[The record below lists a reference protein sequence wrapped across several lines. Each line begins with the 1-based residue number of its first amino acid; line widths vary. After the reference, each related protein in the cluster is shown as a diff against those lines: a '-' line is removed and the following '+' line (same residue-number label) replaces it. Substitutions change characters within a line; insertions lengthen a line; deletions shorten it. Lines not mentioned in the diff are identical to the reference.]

1 MTMLANVAA
10 GVPGAQAF
18 DTDTVLS
25 SSEAAALSA
34 TGFSC
39 AIRYLSRK
47 TPQNHG
53 DLSATE
59 TQTIL
64 GAGLA
69 LMAVQHCPLAGWAP
83 TAALG
88 MQYGQAAATNAE
100 AATLPVG
107 TSLWL
112 DLEGVASWATGA
124 DTIAYVNAWAETV
137 TAARYLPGLYV
148 GANQPLGGDE
158 LYWRLKVTRYWRSA
172 STVPAIPYRGYCM
185 AQALMPSPVGGVVI
199 DRDVVMAD
207 AFGGLPMW
215 LAPENM
221 T

>member
-1 MTMLANVAA
+1 MIVLGNVAA

-39 AIRYLSRK
+39 AIRYLSR
-47 TPQNHG
+47 TTQQNPG
-53 DLSATE
+53 DLSAAE
-59 TQTIL
+59 AQTIL
-64 GAGLA
+64 HAGLA
-69 LMAVQHCPLAGWAP
+69 LMAVQHCPLPGWAP

-88 MQYGQAAATNAE
+88 MQYGQVAAANAD
-100 AATLPVG
+100 AAALPAG

-112 DLEGVASWATGA
+112 DLEGVASWATAA
-124 DTIAYVNAWAETV
+124 DTIAFVNAWTETV
-137 TAARYLPGLYV
+137 AAADYLPGLYV

-172 STVPAIPYRGYCM
+172 STVPDIPYRGYCM
-185 AQALMPSPVGGVVI
+185 AQALMPSPIDGVVI